1 MVHQSLLRCSADT
14 ETHSGEE
21 GKVGQRQQ
29 AGQTPKVQVLNAAS
43 MGVLGSWVFLGQA
56 AA

>member
-1 MVHQSLLRCSADT
+1 M
-14 ETHSGEE
+14 ETQEPALE
-21 GKVGQRQQ
+21 KQGKVGQRQQ

-43 MGVLGSWVFLGQA
+43 VGMLGSWVFLSQA